1 MLRNDN
7 EPHSQCL
14 LVLIIFSF
22 KMIDSE
28 KRRNRKTQD
37 LVQKITRIEVV
48 SVAQEVEQVVH

>member
-28 KRRNRKTQD
+28 KRRNRKTQN

>member
-48 SVAQEVEQVVH
+48 SVAQEVEQVVQ